1 MRTYDVLAED
11 SDQIEFGGV
20 RVRRNS
26 LAAFLANAAFL
37 GRPGLPADVQDIVL
51 REIFEAL
58 PALRAIGLFDVFE
71 IRDPR
76 LRAFVAAS
84 L

>member
-1 MRTYDVLAED
+1 MRAHDVLAED
-11 SDQIEFGGV
+11 EDQIEFGGV

-37 GRPGLPADVQDIVL
+37 RRPGLPVDMQDVIL
-51 REIFEAL
+51 HEIFEAL

-71 IRDPR
+71 IKDPR